1 MDNHLIPEIFW
12 FWSSLV
18 REECEASS
26 NLFHWLIS
34 IKIPGADDVHLQA
47 TTHEP
52 QEIGV

>member
-1 MDNHLIPEIFW
+1 M
-12 FWSSLV
+12 

-52 QEIGV
+52 QETGV